1 MLQAPLPKII
11 GRTDVDRHRPI
22 EKMLIQ
28 KMDDNIKPASING
41 GLESS
46 EKMLSKLHAVAATA
60 ADRAEMHDIIGEQ
73 RADWNKLLV
82 NSINSITLAAAAM
95 AGLSAVGVES
105 SPAFKT
111 SAAILYTA
119 ATGLLLVVSKIQPS
133 QLAEE
138 QRNAARLFRQLL
150 GEIETTV
157 AAGGPVSA
165 TDVDEAVER
174 VLALDKAYPLPL
186 LPGMLEK
193 FPAKVEPTVWWPASR
208 PTTTASANHK
218 QAAQQ
223 QHYKDSIK
231 QSINGAEKMGAR
243 NGWSVDLEKEMRGVA
258 KVLKK
263 KDVAEY
269 MRLSKLVL
277 KVNRALAF
285 CGPFLTGV
293 AAISSLL
300 VDGSSTSSNGAAL
313 MVAMAAGAMATVVN
327 TLEHGGQVGMV
338 FEMYRN
344 CGGLYHLLEEK
355 IENSLKEEVE
365 VREDGE
371 LFELKMAL
379 QLGRSVSEL
388 RNLNPHGDDDKTM
401 EFAGKLF

>member
-11 GRTDVDRHRPI
+11 GRTDVDLHRPI

-28 KMDDNIKPASING
+28 KMEDNDIPPASIHG
-41 GLESS
+41 GLQSS
-46 EKMLSKLHAVAATA
+46 AKMLSKLHAVAAAA

-82 NSINSITLAAAAM
+82 NSINSITLAASAM

-105 SPAFKT
+105 SPAFKA

-119 ATGLLLVVSKIQPS
+119 ATGLLVVVSKIQPS

-138 QRNAARLFRQLL
+138 QRNATRLFRQLL

-157 AAGGPVSA
+157 SAGGPVSA
-165 TDVDEAVER
+165 ADVDEAMER

-193 FPAKVEPTVWWPASR
+193 FPAKVEPTVWWPAS
-208 PTTTASANHK
+208 SNHK
-218 QAAQQ
+218 QAVQQ
-223 QHYKDSIK
+223 GHYKDSIN
-231 QSINGAEKMGAR
+231 QSINGAEKVGAR

-258 KVLKK
+258 EVLKK

-269 MRLSKLVL
+269 ARLSKLVL

-285 CGPFLTGV
+285 CGPLLTGV

-300 VDGSSTSSNGAAL
+300 VDGSSTSSHGAAL

-344 CGGLYHLLEEK
+344 CGGSYHLLEEK
-355 IENSLKEEVE
+355 IEKSLKEEVE

-388 RNLNPHGDDDKTM
+388 RNLNSHGDDDKAM